1 MWIKVSDKHLVNLA
15 HYRGV
20 RVETTKD
27 RSTAGKASGFPVCC
41 YVEHSN
47 SGVVLAYKE
56 TEEEAKAVLK
66 QIRDFLH
73 SLPETKAVLLDL
85 G

>member
-1 MWIKVSDKHLVNLA
+1 MWIKVSDEKLVNLA
-15 HYRGV
+15 HYREV

-27 RSTAGKASGFPVCC
+27 RSTGEPIFAVCC
-41 YVEHSN
+41 YVEGPKPS
-47 SGVVLAYKE
+47 VVFAYKK

-73 SLPETKAVLLDL
+73 SLPKTKAVLLDL
-85 G
+85 E